1 MIIPEGSP
9 PRGKGIMRPT
19 ELTAGPAP
27 DKLFAWLVEAPQC
40 SDRAMRMESL
50 VARLRLVVLTVNSL
64 LLLFLLDTRGMH
76 MNLAWGLMAFSFLYG
91 IPLAVLQPF
100 RRWRLFQMSL
110 FSAALDSLACA
121 IFIGATGGAD
131 SPFYLL
137 FVLSATAIALRFDL
151 RQAVVSC
158 LVYAFTYAIVFLAT
172 WHGSTNEM
180 GELLMR
186 VAYMLIISVGVGQ
199 LAREEKARS
208 RQVEVIERLNAENAK
223 LLSKNERAARI
234 DKLTGLLNRGYME
247 KTAQKELRRAKSSTG
262 YLSVLF
268 CDMDRLKRINDELGH
283 DIGDRVLRTVATA
296 LRQKLRSQ
304 DFIGRYGGD
313 EFVALLPNVTRETA
327 IDRAEALVAALGGV
341 NETLPD
347 DLQVGLS
354 VGVATFPFDAQDYS
368 TLVKIADQAMYLA
381 KREGG
386 NRVRTSNDL
395 RLFWEEMPRAS

>member
-1 MIIPEGSP
+1 
-9 PRGKGIMRPT
+9 MRPT
-19 ELTAGPAP
+19 ESTPGPASE
-27 DKLFAWLVEAPQC
+27 KLFAWLLEAPLC
-40 SDRAMRMESL
+40 SDRTMRMESL
-50 VARLRLVVLTVNSL
+50 VARLRLVVLTINSL
-64 LLLFLLDTRGMH
+64 LLIFLLDTRGMH
-76 MNLAWGLMAFSFLYG
+76 MDLAWGMMGFSYLYG

-121 IFIGATGGAD
+121 VFVGATGGAE

-137 FVLSATAIALRFDL
+137 FVLSAAAVALRFDL
-151 RQAVVSC
+151 RQAVASC

-180 GELLMR
+180 GELLIR
-186 VAYMLIISVGVGQ
+186 IAYMIIISVGVGQ
-199 LAREEKARS
+199 LAREENARS

-327 IDRAEALVAALGGV
+327 IDRGEALVAALGGV

>member
-1 MIIPEGSP
+1 
-9 PRGKGIMRPT
+9 MRPT
-19 ELTAGPAP
+19 ESRPEAASE
-27 DKLFAWLVEAPQC
+27 KLFAWLLEAPLC
-40 SDRAMRMESL
+40 SDRTMRMESL
-50 VARLRLVVLTVNSL
+50 VARLRLVVLTINSL
-64 LLLFLLDTRGMH
+64 LLIFLLDTRGMH
-76 MNLAWGLMAFSFLYG
+76 MDLAWGMMGFSFLYG
-91 IPLAVLQPF
+91 VPLAVLQPF

-137 FVLSATAIALRFDL
+137 FVLSATAVALRFDL

-199 LAREEKARS
+199 LAREENARS
-208 RQVEVIERLNAENAK
+208 RQVEVIERLNAENAR